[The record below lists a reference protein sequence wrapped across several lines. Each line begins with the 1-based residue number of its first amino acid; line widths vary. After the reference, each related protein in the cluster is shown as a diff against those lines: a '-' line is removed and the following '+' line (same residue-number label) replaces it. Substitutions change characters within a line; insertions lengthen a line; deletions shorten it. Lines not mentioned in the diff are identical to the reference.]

1 MQIKSTPFMTF
12 WAALNEQCRLNGYP
26 EPTFGP
32 AKRAWNTAVKQASTE
47 AFARAWKE
55 AA

>member
-1 MQIKSTPFMTF
+1 MQTETPFTKF
-12 WAALNEQCRLNGYP
+12 WSALNEQCRINGYP

-32 AKRAWNTAVKQASTE
+32 AKRAWDKAVLE
-47 AFARAWKE
+47 AGWETFQTKLKD